1 MKVLDLLDFFLTFTT
16 LKAGRIPWPAGAGY
30 YVHGAEG
37 YGRVQDVCKVL
48 AINPKS
54 VIRHAESVF
63 DWESEAFGHLA
74 RLCPHPVSRAA

>member
-48 AINPKS
+48 AIN
-54 VIRHAESVF
+54 
-63 DWESEAFGHLA
+63 
-74 RLCPHPVSRAA
+74 

>member
-37 YGRVQDVCKVL
+37 YGRVQDVCKVRGFRASCPPL
-48 AINPKS
+48 SAS
-54 VIRHAESVF
+54 CFSLRLDVARY
-63 DWESEAFGHLA
+63 AFG
-74 RLCPHPVSRAA
+74 